1 MNAAA
6 QDQAPARQPVDVAAA
21 MVDLLYR
28 QSNAVL
34 FANFVIALP
43 VLYVLRPSVPLP
55 MLAGW
60 MAAVYLLTTLRIGLS
75 WRYFR
80 RGDGTP
86 PQAWARRFMVLSW
99 LSSLLWGAVGSSILL
114 PPEPQLVAFCC
125 IVLAGMSSGAIPSL
139 SAHPATYRGS
149 VAAMLLPFTIY
160 CLVQQGPVYGVY
172 AGFAA
177 CLLCVNIYYS
187 QVTYRALRDGVTLRF
202 ENVAL
207 IGELERERD
216 RATAAD
222 RAKTRFLAAAG
233 HDLRQPVYAIGL
245 QAASLLTLG
254 ERGDVAGSQA
264 HAIGRRLQATLGR
277 MDNLLDGLLDA
288 SRLDAGLMPVHRQPL
303 QLSRLL
309 AELRDEYAEQARVRG
324 SVLRVVPARA
334 WVDSDPDLL
343 KRILDNLVSN
353 ALRHAPRASILVG
366 ARRRGHAIE
375 IQVIDTGPGIAPAQ
389 QARVFDEYA
398 QVPGT
403 ATAGDEQAGAKGLGL
418 GLAIVRRLAAL
429 LGHAVT
435 LRSAPGRGCV
445 FSVRVPLAATAAAP
459 EPASAAAVPAAAGE
473 PLCVMLVDDDPQVLG
488 ALTELLTLWGHVVY
502 PGRTVG
508 AVCDAHRAAGRD
520 GAAPVHLIL
529 ADYRLAE
536 GLTGT
541 AAVGMLRA
549 YLDRAVPALIV
560 TGDTAP
566 DRLQVLHG
574 SGFPV
579 LHKPIHGEAL
589 RAALHRAVQ
598 PAETA

>member
-6 QDQAPARQPVDVAAA
+6 QDQAPARQPVDVPAA
-21 MVDLLYR
+21 MVDLLYT

-34 FANFVIALP
+34 FANFAIALP
-43 VLYVLRPSVPLP
+43 VFYVLRPSVPLP

-80 RGDGTP
+80 RDGSTP

-114 PPEPQLVAFCC
+114 PPEPQLVAFSC

-264 HAIGRRLQATLGR
+264 HAIGRRLQATLAR

-288 SRLDAGLMPVHRQPL
+288 SRLDAGVMPVHRQPL
-303 QLSRLL
+303 QLARLL
-309 AELRDEYAEQARVRG
+309 AELRDEYAEQAHQRG

-334 WVDSDPDLL
+334 WIDSDPDLL
-343 KRILDNLVSN
+343 KRILDNLVAN

-366 ARRRGHAIE
+366 ARRRGDAME
-375 IQVIDTGPGIAPAQ
+375 IQVIDTGPGIAAAQ
-389 QARVFDEYA
+389 QARVFNEYA
-398 QVPGT
+398 QVPGI
-403 ATAGDEQAGAKGLGL
+403 ATAGDDQAGAKGLGL

-429 LGHAVT
+429 LGHQVG
-435 LRSAPGRGCV
+435 LRSTPGRGCV
-445 FSVRVPLAATAAAP
+445 FSVRVPLAAAAALVH
-459 EPASAAAVPAAAGE
+459 PATPAIPAPAGE
-473 PLCVMLVDDDPQVLG
+473 PLCVMLVDDDAQVLG
-488 ALTELLTLWGHVVY
+488 ALSELLTLWGHVVY
-502 PGRTVG
+502 GGRTVA
-508 AVCDAHRAAGRD
+508 AVRDAYRAASED
-520 GAAPVHLIL
+520 GPAPVHLIL

-536 GLTGT
+536 GLTGI

-549 YLDRAVPALIV
+549 SLGRAVPALIV

-566 DRLQVLHG
+566 DRLQVLHD

-579 LHKPIHGEAL
+579 LHKPIQGEAL